1 MGRQQLVE
9 VICDTSFLIHLSTKK
24 IKNLSNIETEIGP
37 INFVVPQIVIKELK
51 HLLNDS
57 DKKNISEKTLE
68 SIKNFKTND
77 IDGKTADLGILDF
90 IKKQRGIVATM
101 DQNLKNQIKESGGSV
116 LSMHNDK
123 IVLEN

>member
-1 MGRQQLVE
+1 MVE

-24 IKNLSNIETEIGP
+24 IKNLSNIETEIGS

-51 HLLNDS
+51 HLLDDP
-57 DKKNISEKTLE
+57 DKKNIIEKTLE
-68 SIKNFKTND
+68 TIKSFKTND
-77 IDGKTADLGILDF
+77 VDGKTADLGILDF

-101 DQNLKNQIKESGGSV
+101 DKNLKKQIKESGGSV
-116 LSMHNDK
+116 LSMHNDN

>member
-1 MGRQQLVE
+1 LVE

-24 IKNLSNIETEIGP
+24 IKNLSNIETEIGS
-37 INFVVPQIVIKELK
+37 INFVVPKIVIKELE
-51 HLLNDS
+51 HLLEDPN
-57 DKKNISEKTLE
+57 KKNISEKTLE

-77 IDGKTADLGILDF
+77 IDGKSADLGILNF

-101 DQNLKNQIKESGGSV
+101 DQNLKIQIKESGGSI

>member
-1 MGRQQLVE
+1 MID

-24 IKNLSNIETEIGP
+24 IKNLSNIEIEIGS
-37 INFVVPQIVIKELK
+37 INFVVPKIVIKELK
-51 HLLNDS
+51 HLLDDP

-68 SIKNFKTND
+68 SVSNFKTND

-90 IKKQRGIVATM
+90 IKKNGGIVATM

>member
-1 MGRQQLVE
+1 MVE
-9 VICDTSFLIHLSTKK
+9 IICDTSFLIHLSTKK

-51 HLLNDS
+51 HLLD
-57 DKKNISEKTLE
+57 DPAKKNISEKTLE

>member
-1 MGRQQLVE
+1 MVE
-9 VICDTSFLIHLSTKK
+9 IICDTSFLIHLSTKK